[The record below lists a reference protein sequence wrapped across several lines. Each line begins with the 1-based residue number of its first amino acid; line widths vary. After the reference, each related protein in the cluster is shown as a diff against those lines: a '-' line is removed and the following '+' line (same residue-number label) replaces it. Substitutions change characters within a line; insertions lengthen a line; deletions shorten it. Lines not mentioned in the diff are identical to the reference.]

1 MMARS
6 LAALLL
12 GGLLVVGA
20 VRDTQAAQFLID
32 TIGDSITS
40 GYPYYLPIEGNGCT
54 PPCGGYQP
62 KLQSLL
68 QAAGKDVLVRN
79 YGVRG
84 ASTADGVARIDALLD
99 SSSPQFVLILEG
111 TNDLLFFS
119 PSTVYN
125 NITYMVDATLARGE
139 VPILGTLLPDIR
151 KAEVYLSKPIVETN
165 TLLRQ
170 LARDRG
176 IGLADHYAALI
187 GNWPN
192 LTYEGLHPNLAGY
205 EVMARTWFTPVHEKI
220 IAMTSLPWLMLLL
233 D

>member
-1 MMARS
+1 MARS
-6 LAALLL
+6 FAVLLFA
-12 GGLLVVGA
+12 GLLALSA

-32 TIGDSITS
+32 TIGDSITA

-62 KLQSLL
+62 ML
-68 QAAGKDVLVRN
+68 QAQFIAAGRDVLVRN

-84 ASTADGVARIDALLD
+84 ASTADGVARIDAILD
-99 SSSPQFVLILEG
+99 ATMPQFVLIMEG
-111 TNDLLFFS
+111 TNDLLFLS
-119 PSTVYN
+119 PRTVYD
-125 NITYMVDATLARGE
+125 NIAYMVDATLARGE
-139 VPILGTLLPDIR
+139 VPILGTLPPDIR
-151 KAEVYLSKPIVETN
+151 NGEEYINKPIVETN

-170 LARDRG
+170 LARERN
-176 IGLADHYAALI
+176 IALADHYNALV
-187 GNWPN
+187 GNWAN

-205 EVMARTWFTPVHEKI
+205 EVMARTWFTPVHAKI

>member
-1 MMARS
+1 MTRS
-6 LAALLL
+6 LTALLFAV
-12 GGLLVVGA
+12 LLLLGA
-20 VRDTQAAQFLID
+20 VRDTVAARFLID
-32 TIGDSITS
+32 TVGDSITS
-40 GYPYYLPIEGNGCT
+40 GYPYYWPIEGNGCT

-68 QAAGKDVLVRN
+68 LAAGKDVLVRN

-111 TNDLLFFS
+111 TNDLFTS
-119 PSTVYN
+119 SKDTVVK
-125 NITYMVDATLARGE
+125 NIAYMVDATLARGE
-139 VPILGTLLPDIR
+139 VPVLGTLLPDIR
-151 KAEVYLSKPIVETN
+151 KAEAYLSKPIVETN

-170 LARDRG
+170 LARDRN
-176 IGLADHYAALI
+176 IALADHYNALI
-187 GNWPN
+187 GNWPK

-205 EVMARTWFTPVHEKI
+205 EVMARTWFTPVNDKI
-220 IAMTSLPWLMLLL
+220 NAMTSLPWLMLLL

>member
-1 MMARS
+1 MTRS
-6 LAALLL
+6 LTALLFAV
-12 GGLLVVGA
+12 LLLLGA
-20 VRDTQAAQFLID
+20 VRDTVAARFLID
-32 TIGDSITS
+32 TVGDSITS
-40 GYPYYLPIEGNGCT
+40 GYPYYWPIEGNGCT

-68 QAAGKDVLVRN
+68 LAAGKDVLVRN

-111 TNDLLFFS
+111 TNDLFTS
-119 PSTVYN
+119 SKDTVVK
-125 NITYMVDATLARGE
+125 NIAYMVDATLARGE
-139 VPILGTLLPDIR
+139 VPVLGTLLPDIR

-176 IGLADHYAALI
+176 IGLADHYAALV
-187 GNWPN
+187 GNWSN

-205 EVMARTWFTPVHEKI
+205 EVMARTWFTPVHDRI
-220 IAMTSLPWLMLLL
+220 NAMTSLPWLMLLL

>member
-1 MMARS
+1 MARS
-6 LAALLL
+6 FAALLL
-12 GGLLVVGA
+12 GGLLALGA
-20 VRDTQAAQFLID
+20 VRNTQAAQFLID
-32 TIGDSITS
+32 TIGDSITA
-40 GYPYYLPIEGNGCT
+40 GYPYYFLIEGNGCT

-111 TNDLLFFS
+111 TNDLLFLS
-119 PSTVYN
+119 PNTVYR
-125 NITYMVDATLARGE
+125 NIAYMVDATLARGE
-139 VPILGTLLPDIR
+139 VPVLGTIPPDSYN
-151 KAEVYLSKPIVETN
+151 AVQNLNKPIVETN

-176 IGLADHYAALI
+176 IGLADHYNALVD
-187 GNWPN
+187 NWAN
-192 LTYEGLHPNLAGY
+192 LNYEGLHPNLAGY
-205 EVMARTWFTPVHEKI
+205 EVMARTWFTPVNEKI
-220 IAMTSLPWLMLLL
+220 NAMTSLPWLMLLL

>member
-1 MMARS
+1 MTRS
-6 LAALLL
+6 LTALLFTV
-12 GGLLVVGA
+12 LLLLGA
-20 VRDTQAAQFLID
+20 VRDTEAARFLID
-32 TIGDSITS
+32 TVGDSITS
-40 GYPYYLPIEGNGCT
+40 GYPYYLPLEGNGCT

-68 QAAGKDVLVRN
+68 LAAGKDVLVRN

-99 SSSPQFVLILEG
+99 SSSPQFVLIMEG
-111 TNDLLFFS
+111 TNDLLFLS
-119 PSTVYN
+119 PNTVYR
-125 NITYMVDATLARGE
+125 NIAYMVDATLARGE
-139 VPILGTLLPDIR
+139 VPVLGTIPPDSYN
-151 KAEVYLSKPIVETN
+151 AVQNLNKPIVETN
-165 TLLRQ
+165 ALLRQ

-205 EVMARTWFTPVHEKI
+205 EVMARTWFTPVNDKI
-220 IAMTSLPWLMLLL
+220 NAMTSLPWLMLLL